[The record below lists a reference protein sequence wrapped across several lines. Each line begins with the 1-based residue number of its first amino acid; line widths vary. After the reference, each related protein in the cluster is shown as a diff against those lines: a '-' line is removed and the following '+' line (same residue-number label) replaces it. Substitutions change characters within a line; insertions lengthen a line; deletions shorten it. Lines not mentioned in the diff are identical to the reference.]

1 MVRVNSVGRY
11 FRLPPRLPSML
22 MVRATARVT
31 RFGVD
36 TCSWPPLRFIS
47 RDIRFR
53 VMHMELIRC
62 ARASFR
68 VVTFGVLELGR
79 DRIKDNALLIGF
91 LDLVGLGSGAFAV
104 SGSDSEL
111 DSISESDC
119 TTTAGGTWFSLTDEV
134 LSVGLFVFLAICCRR
149 ELLLSRHGCFLSGE
163 SRGGDGAVDSLDCT
177 ERELGSD
184 GVRLSTL
191 FRPFLKGV
199 SRCRTFR

>member
-11 FRLPPRLPSML
+11 FRLPPRLPSIL

-62 ARASFR
+62 ARASLR

-111 DSISESDC
+111 DSISESD
-119 TTTAGGTWFSLTDEV
+119 
-134 LSVGLFVFLAICCRR
+134 
-149 ELLLSRHGCFLSGE
+149 
-163 SRGGDGAVDSLDCT
+163 
-177 ERELGSD
+177 
-184 GVRLSTL
+184 
-191 FRPFLKGV
+191 
-199 SRCRTFR
+199 